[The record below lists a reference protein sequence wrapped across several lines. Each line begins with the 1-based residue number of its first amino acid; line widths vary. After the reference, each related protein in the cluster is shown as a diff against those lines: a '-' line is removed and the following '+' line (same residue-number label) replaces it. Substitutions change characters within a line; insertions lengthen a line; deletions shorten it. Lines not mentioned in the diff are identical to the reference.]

1 MPGSSCGRSSTMP
14 AKTGAAAAS
23 WHARNIFCIIMP
35 DSASRIW
42 AFPSQNTAGPSGMTW
57 FWSFLL
63 LLYKS
68 IGSVIVCGCF
78 ISTVQWEYSFFPV
91 FPLAESMAEA
101 FFWLFLWIFKE
112 KSIDHFLWQIQSIF
126 SKGCVRF
133 YGWWFFQWKSID
145 KSSFHIWRC
154 GPLSFFVHYMKS
166 SFEELLRDL
175 QIISKELFLSSWNL
189 VSTTNLNTAFQNAL
203 P

>member
-1 MPGSSCGRSSTMP
+1 MTAPFPTSCSRRPSSIRKAGNGRACSGWTCCRNTGATGMPGSSCGRSSIMP

-78 ISTVQWEYSFFPV
+78 ISTAQWEYSFFPV

-112 KSIDHFLWQIQSIF
+112 KSINHFLWQIQSIF
-126 SKGCVRF
+126 SKGCVQF
-133 YGWWFFQWKSID
+133 YGWWFFFNENQ
-145 KSSFHIWRC
+145 
-154 GPLSFFVHYMKS
+154 
-166 SFEELLRDL
+166 
-175 QIISKELFLSSWNL
+175 
-189 VSTTNLNTAFQNAL
+189 
-203 P
+203 